1 MRIRTL
7 LLGAAVATAALVA
20 APGPAAAQEGEEGE
34 EVDISHEAE
43 ECIHLLE
50 DGKDVDDCQEAPSL
64 ILPETSE
71 IVWGSISFVVLLG
84 ALYRFAWPGMKKGME
99 ARSERIRRDLA
110 EAEAAKASATEV
122 LDDYQRQLADAR
134 NESGRI
140 IEEARQSADAMR
152 RDLQARAESDIA
164 ELRQR
169 AAADVESAKAQAIAD
184 LRAEVASLAIGA
196 AEVVVQRNLDRDTQV
211 QLIENYINQVGSRS

>member
-1 MRIRTL
+1 MRIRAL
-7 LLGAAVATAALVA
+7 LATTAVALVA
-20 APGPAAAQEGEEGE
+20 VVGAPGQAGAQEGEGE
-34 EVDISHEAE
+34 ADISHEAE
-43 ECIHLLE
+43 ECVEVLE
-50 DGKDVDDCQEAPSL
+50 EGGEPDDCQEAPSL

-71 IVWGSISFVVLLG
+71 IVWGSISFVVLLA

-110 EAEAAKASATEV
+110 EAEAAKTSATAV
-122 LDDYQRQLADAR
+122 LDDYQRQLSDAR

-140 IEEARQSADAMR
+140 IEEARQAADAMR
-152 RDLQARAESDIA
+152 RDLQARAETDIA

-184 LRAEVASLAIGA
+184 LRAEVATLAIGA
-196 AEVVVQRNLDRDTQV
+196 AEVVVQRNLDRDTQM